1 MSPTTN
7 RFAALAAS
15 ASLIALASACTTVGP
30 NFAAPEAPR
39 TTTYVA
45 RGETAPAE
53 ARLDATPAAGPW
65 WSAFGSPAL
74 DATIRQA
81 LADSPTLAEA
91 DATLRQ
97 SQSALAQARGAAG
110 PQVDATA
117 GLNRERAN
125 LQAFG
130 FTSFGDLKLEN
141 PTFSLYSVGGSIGYD
156 LDLFGGSKR
165 RIEGAAARVEAQARR
180 SDAAYLTLTAN
191 VALQALT
198 IATLNAQIAAVN
210 QMIAAD
216 QANIDLVH
224 KANALGGS
232 TATARVSAQS
242 QLEQDRALL
251 PSLEGQLA
259 AARHALAL
267 LVGHAPADWTA
278 PDFTL
283 ADLTLAEPV
292 PVALPSAL
300 VRKRPDI
307 LAAEADLHA
316 ATADVGVATAD
327 LYPNIKLTAS
337 LTQGSLKPQDI
348 FSYDATAWNVGAGLT
363 APIFDGGALKA
374 RRQQARE
381 AAVASSARYQQ
392 TVLTAFAQVA
402 DALSALSAD
411 DAAIAAYGR
420 TEAQAGES
428 LRLARVAYDKGG
440 GTLLEVLDAQ
450 RRVHEVQASR
460 VRAQG
465 QRLADMV
472 RLFAASG
479 ADWRS
484 VATSS

>member
-1 MSPTTN
+1 MSLTTK

-15 ASLIALASACTTVGP
+15 AGLAVLAAACTTVGP
-30 NFAAPEAPR
+30 NFAQPDAVKTPAYATKGEAAP
-39 TTTYVA
+39 V
-45 RGETAPAE
+45 E
-53 ARLDATPAAGPW
+53 ARLDGAPAAGSW
-65 WSAFGSPAL
+65 WTAFGSPAL

-97 SQSALAQARGAAG
+97 SRSALAQARGAAG
-110 PQVDATA
+110 PQADASA
-117 GLNRERAN
+117 GFNRERAN

-130 FTSFGDLKLEN
+130 FTSFGDVSLEN
-141 PTFSLYSVGGSIGYD
+141 PTFSLYSVGGGVGYD
-156 LDLFGGSKR
+156 LDLFGGNRR

-180 SDAAYLTLTAN
+180 SDAAYLAMTAN

-251 PSLEGQLA
+251 PPLEGQLA

-267 LVGHAPADWTA
+267 LVGHAPADWSA

-283 ADLTLAEPV
+283 AELTLSAPV

-307 LAAEADLHA
+307 LASEADLHA
-316 ATADVGVATAD
+316 ATADIGVATAD
-327 LYPNIKLTAS
+327 LYPDIKLTAS
-337 LTQGSLKPQDI
+337 LTQDSLKPQDI

-363 APIFDGGALKA
+363 APIFNGGALKA
-374 RRQQARE
+374 RRQQARD
-381 AAVASSARYQQ
+381 AAMASSARYQL

-402 DALSALSAD
+402 DALSALAAD

-465 QRLADMV
+465 QRLADAV

-479 ADWRS
+479 ADWRG
-484 VATSS
+484 AAN

>member
-1 MSPTTN
+1 MSPNTN
-7 RFAALAAS
+7 RLTALAAS
-15 ASLIALASACTTVGP
+15 VSLAVLMTACTTVGP
-30 NFAAPEAPR
+30 NFAQPAAPKAAG
-39 TTTYVA
+39 YA
-45 RGETAPAE
+45 AQGDAAPAE
-53 ARLDATPAAGPW
+53 ARLDAAPTAGPW
-65 WSAFGSPAL
+65 WTALGSPVL

-117 GLNRERAN
+117 GYTRERAN

-130 FTSFGDLKLEN
+130 FTSFGDVTLSN
-141 PTFSLYSVGGSIGYD
+141 PTFSLYSVGGGVSYD
-156 LDLFGGSKR
+156 LDLFGGNRR
-165 RIEGAAARVEAQARR
+165 RIEGASARLEAQARR
-180 SDAAYLTLTAN
+180 NDAAYLTLTSN

-210 QMIAAD
+210 QMIVAD
-216 QANIDLVH
+216 QANIDLVR

-232 TATARVSAQS
+232 TATAKVSAQS
-242 QLEQDRALL
+242 QMEQDRALL
-251 PSLEGQLA
+251 PSLQGQLA

-267 LVGHAPADWTA
+267 LVGHAPSDWAA

-283 ADLTLAEPV
+283 ADLNLAAPV

-300 VRKRPDI
+300 VRQRPDI

-316 ATADVGVATAD
+316 ATADIGVATAE
-327 LYPNIKLTAS
+327 LYPNIKLTAA
-337 LTQGSLKPQDI
+337 LTQGALKPQDI
-348 FSYDATAWNVGAGLT
+348 FSYDASAWSLGPSVT

-392 TVLTAFAQVA
+392 TVLTAFSQVA

-411 DAAIAAYGR
+411 DDAIAAYGR
-420 TEAQAGES
+420 SEAQAGES

-465 QRLADMV
+465 QRLADVV

-479 ADWRS
+479 ADWRT
-484 VATSS
+484 AKP

>member
-1 MSPTTN
+1 MSPNTKRN
-7 RFAALAAS
+7 AVLAAS
-15 ASLIALASACTTVGP
+15 VSLAVMVGACTTVGP
-30 NFAAPEAPR
+30 DFARPEASTATGYAAP
-39 TTTYVA
+39 
-45 RGETAPAE
+45 GETAPVE
-53 ARLDATPAAGPW
+53 ARLDDAASVGPW
-65 WSAFGSPAL
+65 WNAFGSPAL

-110 PQVDATA
+110 PQVNVTA
-117 GLNRERAN
+117 GVNRERAN

-130 FTSFGDLKLEN
+130 FTSFGDVKLEN
-141 PTFSLYSVGGSIGYD
+141 PTFNLYSVGGAVGYD
-156 LDLFGGSKR
+156 LDLFGGNKR
-165 RIEGAAARVEAQARR
+165 RIEGAAARVEAKGRR

-191 VALQALT
+191 IALQALA
-198 IATLNAQIAAVN
+198 IATLNAQIEAVN

-216 QANIDLVH
+216 QANIDLVRR
-224 KANALGGS
+224 ANALGGS

-251 PSLEGQLA
+251 PPLEGQLA

-267 LVGHAPADWTA
+267 LVGHTPADWAA

-283 ADLTLAEPV
+283 TELNLAAPV
-292 PVALPSAL
+292 PVALPSSL

-316 ATADVGVATAD
+316 ATADIGVATAD
-327 LYPNIKLTAS
+327 LYPNVKLTAS
-337 LTQGSLKPQDI
+337 LTQGSLNPSD
-348 FSYDATAWNVGAGLT
+348 FFFYDATAWSVGGGLT
-363 APIFDGGALKA
+363 APIFNGGTLKA

-402 DALSALSAD
+402 DALSALNAD
-411 DAAIAAYGR
+411 DAAIAAYAR
-420 TEAQAGES
+420 SEVQADES
-428 LRLARVAYDKGG
+428 LRLARLAYDKGG
-440 GTLLEVLDAQ
+440 GTLLEVIDAQ

-465 QRLADMV
+465 QRLADAV

-484 VATSS
+484 VAT

>member
-1 MSPTTN
+1 
-7 RFAALAAS
+7 
-15 ASLIALASACTTVGP
+15 
-30 NFAAPEAPR
+30 
-39 TTTYVA
+39 
-45 RGETAPAE
+45 
-53 ARLDATPAAGPW
+53 
-65 WSAFGSPAL
+65 
-74 DATIRQA
+74 
-81 LADSPTLAEA
+81 
-91 DATLRQ
+91 
-97 SQSALAQARGAAG
+97 
-110 PQVDATA
+110 
-117 GLNRERAN
+117 
-125 LQAFG
+125 
-130 FTSFGDLKLEN
+130 
-141 PTFSLYSVGGSIGYD
+141 
-156 LDLFGGSKR
+156 
-165 RIEGAAARVEAQARR
+165 
-180 SDAAYLTLTAN
+180 
-191 VALQALT
+191 
-198 IATLNAQIAAVN
+198 
-210 QMIAAD
+210 MIVAD

-232 TATARVSAQS
+232 TATARSRP
-242 QLEQDRALL
+242 RASWSRTA
-251 PSLEGQLA
+251 PCCRRCRGQLA

-283 ADLTLAEPV
+283 ADLNLAAPV

-316 ATADVGVATAD
+316 ATADIGVATAD

-337 LTQGSLKPQDI
+337 LTQGSLKPQDDLL
-348 FSYDATAWNVGAGLT
+348 YDATAWNVGAGLT
-363 APIFDGGALKA
+363 APIFNGGALKA

-392 TVLTAFAQVA
+392 TVLTAFVQVA

-420 TEAQAGES
+420 SEPRRRS

-450 RRVHEVQASR
+450 RRVHEIEASR

-465 QRLADMV
+465 QRLADAV

-479 ADWRS
+479 ADWRAGREVLRPDADQLGS
-484 VATSS
+484 EDAVRSQSAGHDPEHVAVGQRNDRAQQLPRLAAREGDHRLANQWDAGGIAQPLTYGLRVEDLHGRLWNGEVGRKSTRVSARLKARPAW

>member
-1 MSPTTN
+1 MSPNTKRLAT
-7 RFAALAAS
+7 LAAS
-15 ASLIALASACTTVGP
+15 VSLAVMAGACTTVGP
-30 NFAAPEAPR
+30 DFAQPAAPKATGYAAAGEA
-39 TTTYVA
+39 T
-45 RGETAPAE
+45 PAE
-53 ARLDATPAAGPW
+53 ARLDAAASVGPW
-65 WSAFGSPAL
+65 WNAFGSPAL

-117 GLNRERAN
+117 GVNRERAN

-130 FTSFGDLKLEN
+130 FTSFGDVKLEN
-141 PTFSLYSVGGSIGYD
+141 PTFNLYSVGGAVGYD
-156 LDLFGGSKR
+156 LDLFGGNRR
-165 RIEGAAARVEAQARR
+165 RIEGAAARAEAQGRR

-198 IATLNAQIAAVN
+198 IATLSAQIDAVN

-224 KANALGGS
+224 RANVLGGS

-251 PSLEGQLA
+251 PPLQGQLA

-267 LVGHAPADWTA
+267 LVGRTPADWTA

-283 ADLTLAEPV
+283 AELNLAAPV

-316 ATADVGVATAD
+316 ATADIGVATAD
-327 LYPNIKLTAS
+327 LYPNVKLTAS
-337 LTQGSLKPQDI
+337 LTQGSLNPSD
-348 FSYDATAWNVGAGLT
+348 FFFYDATAWSVGGGLT
-363 APIFDGGALKA
+363 APIFNGGALKA

-402 DALSALSAD
+402 DALSALNAD

-420 TEAQAGES
+420 SEAQAGES

-450 RRVHEVQASR
+450 RRVHEIQASR

-465 QRLADMV
+465 QRLADAV

-484 VATSS
+484 AAT